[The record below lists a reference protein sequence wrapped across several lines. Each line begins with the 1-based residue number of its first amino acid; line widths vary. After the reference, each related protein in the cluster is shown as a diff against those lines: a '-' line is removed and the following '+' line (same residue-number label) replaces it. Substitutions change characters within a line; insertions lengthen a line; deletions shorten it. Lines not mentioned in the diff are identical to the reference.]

1 MRCSASVAAALLA
14 LAAACSS
21 AAAAGLPLRIG
32 QHTFQAELAATPR
45 ERERGLMGRARLAP
59 DGAMLFVFDAPGR
72 HCFWM
77 RNTPLPLSIA
87 FIDDRGRISSLADMQ
102 PFSDAMHCPAAEVR
116 YALEVAQGE
125 FRQRGI
131 NPGAQVEGLPR

>member
-1 MRCSASVAAALLA
+1 MRCSAAVAAALLT
-14 LAAACSS
+14 AATCGAT
-21 AAAAGLPLRIG
+21 AAGLPLRIG
-32 QHTFQAELAATPR
+32 QHSFQAELAATPR
-45 ERERGLMGRARLAP
+45 ERERGLMGRTRLAP

-102 PFSDAMHCPAAEVR
+102 PYSDAVHCPATAVR
-116 YALEVAQGE
+116 YALEVEQGG

-131 NPGAQVEGLPR
+131 GPGMQVEGLPP